1 MARAKPSPR
10 TQPVAEF
17 SRAVRT
23 STKVR
28 TQRVAQEQNA
38 WEKLKKGRRRG
49 KRRKARVF
57 SQAEL
62 MAEARVTEFHN
73 ARSLK
78 EMLAREEKKKKVV
91 IKKKKIVGAFMR
103 YHSTRRSRTFTF
115 VGSPC
120 EAIVAFPKETQSEP
134 YPSSTKCAITGQPA
148 KYFDPRTR
156 EPFATADAFRQL
168 RCMADEGRVPAFKQ
182 HGARSLIVCL
192 RLPAGWR
199 SRLPV
204 RVRKSVVKSEPV
216 YFSQQPVSSQQPA
229 SSQQPMSSQQPVSS
243 QQPLID
249 DGVPRW
255 RVVGVGCDDFLRYTI
270 RLRRVLPM
278 FVPVPPVSHP
288 VASRQ
293 GIFGTDN
300 FGPLPSSTGMGS
312 PAQQLLLPPLANF
325 MKPLPIP
332 NFSLNSMMNAGSTDL
347 PPPPMVGRQYTKRS
361 NVTESG
367 LLTLVPGHRMGH
379 QANNIP
385 VSQGLSHNKSAP
397 RHHMVSQV
405 HHPPALGPRHHMS
418 LTAPGHHMTASG
430 HNMAA
435 QVHHMTAQGHH
446 PPAPAPR
453 QHMTA
458 QGHLPP
464 APSTRH
470 HMIAQGHLP
479 PAPAPRRHMAAQ
491 GHHPPDPAPRQH
503 MTAQGHLPPA
513 PAPRHHMTAQG
524 HHPPA
529 PASRHRMT
537 DQGHRLSAPGHLPV
551 ARNRFSA
558 PPVFTPHGRGKSH
571 KQSTGHGLSIPDN
584 IAKQISQI
592 NGSHLHKFSQPRPE
606 PRLRKVPALP
616 STLSQFKANVSA
628 GLQQSGLQPSGISL
642 QQSGLQPSGIGFQ
655 QNNIGLEQGGTGSQ
669 RRGIGIQQ
677 SGAGLQ
683 YSGIGL
689 QQNIIGLK
697 QGGLNIQRSGI
708 GVQQNHIGLQHSGIG
723 LQQGN
728 IGLQQ
733 SDIGLQ
739 RSGIGLQQSD
749 IGLQRSGIGLQQ
761 SDIGLQR
768 SEIGLKES
776 SVSSQQGRIDLEQT
790 NFGPL
795 PPSISNP
802 SLGVSQQI
810 NNLGLH
816 SNNFRQIDPHPN
828 RSGVQQSNVS
838 GVHHG
843 AIGLKQHNVAN
854 THQPGVSLQLNSQFP
869 SLNAPQTNSGIPRY
883 STPQFSAMNLDTGMI
898 PPNLLD
904 GLELPVS
911 FLQPRQDIPGLEPT
925 DPR

>member
-1 MARAKPSPR
+1 MNSTNKTSGMIRVTSKRMATFSRDLPPTTMRPIPKWTFPRSAATKKTKSAPKKTQNCGAQREKKAKQQKHGVYMDPALLGRKRKAISLGAASKGKRGQSKMARAKPSPR

-62 MAEARVTEFHN
+62 MAEARVTEFRN

-103 YHSTRRSRTFTF
+103 YHSTRRPRTFTF

-168 RCMADEGRVPAFKQ
+168 RCMADEGSVPAFKQ

-397 RHHMVSQV
+397 R
-405 HHPPALGPRHHMS
+405 
-418 LTAPGHHMTASG
+418 
-430 HNMAA
+430 
-435 QVHHMTAQGHH
+435 
-446 PPAPAPR
+446 
-453 QHMTA
+453 
-458 QGHLPP
+458 
-464 APSTRH
+464 
-470 HMIAQGHLP
+470 
-479 PAPAPRRHMAAQ
+479 
-491 GHHPPDPAPRQH
+491 
-503 MTAQGHLPPA
+503 
-513 PAPRHHMTAQG
+513 
-524 HHPPA
+524 
-529 PASRHRMT
+529 
-537 DQGHRLSAPGHLPV
+537 
-551 ARNRFSA
+551 
-558 PPVFTPHGRGKSH
+558 
-571 KQSTGHGLSIPDN
+571 
-584 IAKQISQI
+584 
-592 NGSHLHKFSQPRPE
+592 
-606 PRLRKVPALP
+606 
-616 STLSQFKANVSA
+616 
-628 GLQQSGLQPSGISL
+628 
-642 QQSGLQPSGIGFQ
+642 
-655 QNNIGLEQGGTGSQ
+655 
-669 RRGIGIQQ
+669 
-677 SGAGLQ
+677 
-683 YSGIGL
+683 
-689 QQNIIGLK
+689 
-697 QGGLNIQRSGI
+697 
-708 GVQQNHIGLQHSGIG
+708 
-723 LQQGN
+723 
-728 IGLQQ
+728 
-733 SDIGLQ
+733 
-739 RSGIGLQQSD
+739 
-749 IGLQRSGIGLQQ
+749 
-761 SDIGLQR
+761 
-768 SEIGLKES
+768 
-776 SVSSQQGRIDLEQT
+776 
-790 NFGPL
+790 
-795 PPSISNP
+795 
-802 SLGVSQQI
+802 
-810 NNLGLH
+810 
-816 SNNFRQIDPHPN
+816 
-828 RSGVQQSNVS
+828 
-838 GVHHG
+838 
-843 AIGLKQHNVAN
+843 
-854 THQPGVSLQLNSQFP
+854 
-869 SLNAPQTNSGIPRY
+869 
-883 STPQFSAMNLDTGMI
+883 
-898 PPNLLD
+898 
-904 GLELPVS
+904 
-911 FLQPRQDIPGLEPT
+911 
-925 DPR
+925 